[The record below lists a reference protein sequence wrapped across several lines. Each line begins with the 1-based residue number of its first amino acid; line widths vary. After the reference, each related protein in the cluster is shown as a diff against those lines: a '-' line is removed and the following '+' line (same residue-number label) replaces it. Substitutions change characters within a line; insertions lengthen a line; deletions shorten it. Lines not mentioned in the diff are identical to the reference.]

1 VSAAAVD
8 SAPRAR
14 PRTTL
19 LGAHIRA
26 NPRLTFIPF
35 HSLSDQERSGFGS
48 LAHDPALEGVVRD
61 EHGAIK
67 VADQESARLLDSL
80 REPQRV
86 EGELAR
92 DEVSLV
98 RLVLDGLVEVESGA
112 GDFVSGSRAYNI
124 VCDAFSLPEPT
135 TKTVRL
141 SQMALQHAQ
150 ALEIDDTLR
159 MSVRLYFYGRLAT
172 SPSWLARYPTRE
184 SIERFLHIE
193 RGGTLERKMR
203 GAWRAVD
210 LEPPN
215 DGWFLWSSRQPSS
228 GKRSDRYKLY
238 VSPLPESVPVAF
250 SAAAGVAEEVG
261 AVALKVGNDAPSFL
275 RPDKIVLYFSDLDRV
290 SAAAGRLSH
299 ELAGCPGHGVPF
311 TAELAGSDGLLSFGI
326 DPPRAEHALAWQDRE
341 SWRLWLT
348 NRLAVALVAAR
359 RDGGSLEPWQ
369 YALARLELDGIDP
382 STWVPPTDLWDETA

>member
-1 VSAAAVD
+1 MSAAAVD
-8 SAPRAR
+8 SAPRPR

-19 LGAHIRA
+19 LGAYIRA

-48 LAHDPALEGVVRD
+48 LAHDPALQGVVRD

-67 VADQESARLLDSL
+67 VADQECARLLDSL
-80 REPQRV
+80 RQPQRV
-86 EGELAR
+86 EGELAG

-98 RLVLDGLVEVESGA
+98 RLVLDGLLEVECGA

-124 VCDAFSLPEPT
+124 VCNAFSLPEPT

-141 SQMALQHAQ
+141 SQRALQYAQ
-150 ALEIDDTLR
+150 ALEIEDALR
-159 MSVRLYFYGRLAT
+159 MSVRLYFYGRFAI

-203 GAWRAVD
+203 RAWRAVD

-215 DGWFLWSSRQPSS
+215 DGWFLWASRQPPS

-250 SAAAGVAEEVG
+250 SAAAGIAEEVG
-261 AVALKVGNDAPSFL
+261 AVALKVGNDAHSLL

-290 SAAAGRLSH
+290 FAAAARLAQ

-311 TAELAGSDGLLSFGI
+311 TAELTGSDGLLSFGL

-348 NRLAVALVAAR
+348 NRLAVALVAGR

-382 STWVPPTDLWDETA
+382 STWIPPTDLWDEAA

>member
-1 VSAAAVD
+1 MSAAVAD
-8 SAPRAR
+8 PAPRAR
-14 PRTTL
+14 PRTNL
-19 LGAHIRA
+19 LGAYIRA

-35 HSLSDQERSGFGS
+35 QSLSDEERSGFGS
-48 LAHDPALEGVVRD
+48 LADDPALQGVVRD
-61 EHGAIK
+61 EHGAVK
-67 VADQESARLLDSL
+67 VADQETMRLLDSL
-80 REPQRV
+80 RKPQRV
-86 EGELAR
+86 EGELAG

-98 RLVLDGLVEVESGA
+98 RLVLDGLIEVESGT
-112 GDFVSGSRAYNI
+112 GDFVSRSPAYDV
-124 VCDAFSLPEPT
+124 VCDIFSLPEPS
-135 TKTVRL
+135 TKTARL
-141 SQMALQHAQ
+141 SQMALQYAQ
-150 ALEIDDTLR
+150 ALEIEDALR
-159 MSVRLYFYGRLAT
+159 LSARLYFYGRHAT

-184 SIERFLHIE
+184 SIERFLQIE

-203 GAWRAVD
+203 RAWRAVD

-215 DGWFLWSSRQPSS
+215 DGWFLWSSRQPPS

-238 VSPLPESVPVAF
+238 VSPLPELVPVAF

-275 RPDKIVLYFSDLDRV
+275 RPDKIVLYFSDFDRV
-290 SAAAGRLSH
+290 SAAAARLSH

-311 TAELAGSDGLLSFGI
+311 TAELVGNDGLLSFGI

-382 STWVPPTDLWDETA
+382 STWVAPTDLWDEAA

>member
-1 VSAAAVD
+1 MVN

-19 LGAHIRA
+19 CGAHIRT

-35 HSLSDQERSGFGS
+35 LSLSEQERAGFGS
-48 LAHDPALEGVVRD
+48 LARDPALQGVVRD
-61 EHGAIK
+61 EHGAVK
-67 VADQESARLLDSL
+67 VADRESTRLFDKL

-86 EGELAR
+86 EGELAG
-92 DEVSLV
+92 DELGLV
-98 RLVLDGLVEVESGA
+98 RLVLDGLIEVKSGA
-112 GDFVSGSRAYNI
+112 GDFVSGSRAYDI
-124 VCDAFSLPEPT
+124 VCDIFSLPEPT
-135 TKTVRL
+135 TKTARL

-150 ALEIDDTLR
+150 ALEIEDALR
-159 MSVRLYFYGRLAT
+159 MSVRLYFYGRFAT
-172 SPSWLARYPTRE
+172 SPNWLARHPTRE
-184 SIERFLHIE
+184 SIEQFLHIE
-193 RGGTLERKMR
+193 PGGTLARKMR
-203 GAWRAVD
+203 RAWRAVD

-215 DGWFLWSSRQPSS
+215 DGWFLWSSRQPPS

-238 VSPLPESVPVAF
+238 VSPLPESVPAAF
-250 SAAAGVAEEVG
+250 SAAADVAEEMG
-261 AVALKVGNDAPSFL
+261 AVALKVGNDAASLL

-290 SAAAGRLSH
+290 CAAAARLSH

-326 DPPRAEHALAWQDRE
+326 DPPRPEHALAWQDRE

-348 NRLAVALVAAR
+348 NRLAVALLAAR
-359 RDGGSLEPWQ
+359 RDGGSLQPWQ

-382 STWVPPTDLWDETA
+382 STWVPPTDLWDEAA